1 MDDILGVVMGVVSGI
16 KKLINREPAAQGSDN
31 SIESAIVS
39 HKTIIFYGNFNK
51 KSFYLIAPIK
61 SFQLFFFI
69 CTWQYFEAKK
79 KY

>member
-51 KSFYLIAPIK
+51 NHF
-61 SFQLFFFI
+61 
-69 CTWQYFEAKK
+69 T
-79 KY
+79 